1 MENWI
6 VMMRKTYR
14 CNVCN
19 KKFENPKFYEEK
31 HGLDSPPYERVAVC
45 PHCKSGDFRLFDTFV
60 EKIDVVEKV
69 LRAIAALNRYRDS
82 LKDIFGPDCDNPDFC
97 EGFGEITELISELFD
112 FIPIEIEKRILNAHS
127 EKEIE
132 RILSYL
138 KG

>member
-1 MENWI
+1 MI
-6 VMMRKTYR
+6 RKAYR
-14 CNVCN
+14 CNNCGKV
-19 KKFENPKFYEEK
+19 FSTPQIYYET
-31 HGLDSPPYERVAVC
+31 HNLDSPPYERVAVC

-82 LKDIFGPDCDNPDFC
+82 LKDIFGPDCDNADFC
-97 EGFGEITELISELFD
+97 ESFGEITELISELFD

-127 EKEIE
+127 AKEIE

>member
-1 MENWI
+1 MRNENFFC
-6 VMMRKTYR
+6 KG
-14 CNVCN
+14 CNRL
-19 KKFENPKFYEEK
+19 FDTPEIYDEK

-112 FIPIEIEKRILNAHS
+112 FIPNEIEKRILKAHS